1 MQKDIIAFIKTIR
14 YPLMLIGALWIITL
28 LDKTFDLY
36 LPVLGIYPR
45 ELSGLPGIFLAP
57 FIHSTW
63 GHLAS
68 NTSPILV
75 LTVIMTIFYPRVAMQ
90 AYLMI
95 MVGTGVLVWLF
106 ARNSYHIGASG
117 MVYGLVSYVFWTGV
131 FRKNPKSIVLG
142 LIVIILYSG
151 MFASMFPNVEKNI
164 SWESHLFGAIVGFVT
179 AFILKN
185 MIETDEIN
193 EHQVENKAIVRQFYL
208 SRDTFEMTKRERYLL
223 FLEAERQRM
232 EELKNNLENGN

>member
-1 MQKDIIAFIKTIR
+1 M
-14 YPLMLIGALWIITL
+14 MLVAALWLITL
-28 LDKTFDLY
+28 IDKTFDLY

-45 ELSGLPGIFLAP
+45 DISGLPGIFLAP
-57 FIHSTW
+57 FIHSSW
-63 GHLAS
+63 AHLAS

-75 LTVIMTIFYPRVAMQ
+75 LTVIMTIFYPRIAMQ

-95 MVGTGVLVWLF
+95 MIGTGVLVWLF
-106 ARNSYHIGASG
+106 GRDSYHIGASG

-131 FRKNPKSIVLG
+131 FRKNPKSVVLG

-185 MIETDEIN
+185 MIETDEIKD
-193 EHQVENKAIVRQFYL
+193 VVADDGSTSRLFFL
-208 SRDTFEMTKRERYLL
+208 PRDTFELTKRERYLL
-223 FLEAERQRM
+223 YLELERKRL
-232 EELKNNLENGN
+232 EEMKNNLENDN